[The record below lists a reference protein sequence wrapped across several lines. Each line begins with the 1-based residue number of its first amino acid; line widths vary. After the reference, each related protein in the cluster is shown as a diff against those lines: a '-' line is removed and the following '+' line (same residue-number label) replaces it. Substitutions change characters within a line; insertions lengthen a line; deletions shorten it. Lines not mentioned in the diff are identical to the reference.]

1 MNDGE
6 DPNPEEVICSI
17 VNRILLVF
25 YICAVWLSF
34 SSRAFAGA
42 WTQQKNGYYFKIATN
57 YLKSTDNLDSDGNE
71 VPKPGMGTLKDLN
84 FSAYLEYG
92 VLDHLTLVATIPYK
106 RLSDTRTFT
115 GGIGKERVTGF
126 SDLEVRLR
134 RGLMNQ
140 ALVTSIALGGKFPA
154 GYEVD
159 DDTRVPLGTTKV
171 DADIRLLVG
180 RSFYPVP
187 GYSTGEFGYRIRG
200 GQFSDEIFY
209 ALEAGLAVNRFLLK
223 GLVTGVRTLGTCGA
237 VGQANLIG
245 DQNILKLSPGVT
257 YLLRDNVELSLEI
270 VHTASGCNTTAG
282 STMSLGVA
290 LKR

>member
-1 MNDGE
+1 MNR
-6 DPNPEEVICSI
+6 II
-17 VNRILLVF
+17 VNRFLLVS

-34 SSRAFAGA
+34 SSPAFAGA

-57 YLKSTDNLDSDGNE
+57 YLKSTDNLDSGGHE

-84 FSAYLEYG
+84 LSAYLEYG
-92 VLDHLTLVATIPYK
+92 VLDHLTLVATMPYK
-106 RLSDTRTFT
+106 RLSDSRTFT
-115 GGIGKERVTGF
+115 DLSGRETGIGTERVTGF

-140 ALVTSIALGGKFPA
+140 PLVTSIALGGKFPT

-171 DADIRLLVG
+171 DTDIRLLLG

-200 GQFSDEIFY
+200 GPFSNEIFY
-209 ALEAGLAVNRFLLK
+209 ALEVGLAVNRFLIK

-237 VGQANLIG
+237 MGQANLIG